1 MANLPDRR
9 RERYISPTDWANYT
23 MNRMLEDFFPGSANG
38 FDWAPALD
46 VIETKDA
53 IEVKGE
59 LPGLSREDID
69 VQVANGILTIKGEK
83 KEIRDE
89 KEKRYHHREM
99 RYGSFVRSVALPVD
113 VKAEDARATFKDG
126 VLTIILPKEEKA
138 VHKTI
143 EIQG

>member
-1 MANLPDRR
+1 
-9 RERYISPTDWANYT
+9 
-23 MNRMLEDFFPGSANG
+23 
-38 FDWAPALD
+38 
-46 VIETKDA
+46 
-53 IEVKGE
+53 
-59 LPGLSREDID
+59 
-69 VQVANGILTIKGEK
+69 
-83 KEIRDE
+83 
-89 KEKRYHHREM
+89 M